1 MAIAGASIKALKT
14 EFVKQ
19 MKFENSEQLEIKLF
33 DSVNWYNCFRP
44 HLHYSIKHE
53 MCLKNC

>member
-1 MAIAGASIKALKT
+1 MKT

-33 DSVNWYNCFRP
+33 DSVNWYNRFRP
-44 HLHYSIKHE
+44 HSSLQY
-53 MCLKNC
+53 